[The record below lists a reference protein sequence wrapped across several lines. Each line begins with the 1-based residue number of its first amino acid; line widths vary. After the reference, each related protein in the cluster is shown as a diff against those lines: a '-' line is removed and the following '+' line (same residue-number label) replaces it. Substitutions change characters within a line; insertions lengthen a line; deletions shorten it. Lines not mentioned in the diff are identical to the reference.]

1 MTKQRTEEISG
12 LVENVERVIVGKSQ
26 VVKIA
31 VATLLTEG
39 HLLIEDV
46 PGVGKTTLAKAI
58 ARSVDC
64 DFARVQATSD
74 LLPSDILGVSIFN
87 QKNHEFEFMAGP
99 IFTNILL
106 VDEINR
112 ATPRTQSSLLQ
123 AMNEYEV
130 TIDRVTRP
138 LASPFFV
145 IATQNPI
152 EQVGTYLLPES
163 QLDRF
168 AARVQMGYPSPEEED
183 QILICQQKAHP
194 IEELEPVLNGQT
206 LCELQQEVRNVRV
219 DDKIRRYILAITT
232 KTRQCEDITCGASPR
247 ASLVL
252 CRMAQAWAMMDG
264 RDFCI
269 PDDVKDLA
277 VAVLSHRLILPTSLR
292 SSVEEQCGLIRRI
305 LDGVEVE

>member
-1 MTKQRTEEISG
+1 MTSEETAKISG
-12 LVENVERVIVGKSQ
+12 LIKNVEKVIVGKSEA
-26 VVKIA
+26 VKIA
-31 VATLLTEG
+31 VATLLTQG
-39 HLLIEDV
+39 HLLVEDV

-87 QKNHEFEFMAGP
+87 QKNHEFEFQPGP

-123 AMNEYEV
+123 AMSEYEV

-138 LASPFFV
+138 LAKPFFV

-168 AARVQMGYPSPEEED
+168 ATRIQMGYPCPEEEE
-183 QILICQQKAHP
+183 QILVNQQQSHP
-194 IEELEPVLNGQT
+194 IDSLEPVLNGET
-206 LCELQQEVRNVRV
+206 LCRLQQDVKNVRV
-219 DDKIRRYILAITT
+219 DEKVRRYILAITN

-252 CRMAQAWAMMDG
+252 CRMSQAWALMDG
-264 RDFCI
+264 RNYCI
-269 PDDVKDLA
+269 PDDPKELA
-277 VAVLSHRLILPTSLR
+277 VHVLSHRLILPTSLR
-292 SSVEEQCGLIRRI
+292 SNVEEQCGLIKRI